1 MDDSKEM
8 IYFLIKNELPVMI
21 YSLIKDEVPKG

>member
-1 MDDSKEM
+1 MDDSKGVT
-8 IYFLIKNELPVMI
+8 YFLIKNELPVMI

>member
-1 MDDSKEM
+1 MDDSKGM
-8 IYFLIKNELPVMI
+8 ISFLIKNELTVMI